1 MINDETNTKITL
13 YKSPEGSTFLTK
25 NKNELMSKLDKM
37 QNDGPDALRIVTD
50 FDFTLTH
57 FLQKNYGRSFSTH
70 RVLQDC
76 GLLSED
82 YHTKVK
88 ELQITYYPKEIDPN
102 LDIDTKI
109 KYIVEWVITAHG

>member
-1 MINDETNTKITL
+1 
-13 YKSPEGSTFLTK
+13 
-25 NKNELMSKLDKM
+25 MSKLDKM

-50 FDFTLTH
+50 FQLTQH
-57 FLQKNYGRSFSTH
+57 TSYKKNYGGSFSTH

-88 ELQITYYPKEIDPN
+88 DLQITYYPKEIDPN

-109 KYIVEWVITAHG
+109 KYMVEWVTTAHG